1 MVSQFVFLRNVGV
14 LALQNDIALFNVTKL
29 HDILIAP

>member
-1 MVSQFVFLRNVGV
+1 MVSQFVFLKKVGV
-14 LALQNDIALFNVTKL
+14 LALQNDIALSNVTNL